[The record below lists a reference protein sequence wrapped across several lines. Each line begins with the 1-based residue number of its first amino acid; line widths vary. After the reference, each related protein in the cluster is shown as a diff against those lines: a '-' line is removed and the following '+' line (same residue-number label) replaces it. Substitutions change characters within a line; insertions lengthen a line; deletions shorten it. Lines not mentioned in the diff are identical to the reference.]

1 VESQKSYDKSRMIS
15 IETMVSRTLYDIAI
29 GKREERFG
37 DIFPIQKWTPMILAV
52 YPSIMDYFVK
62 KLVKAKL

>member
-1 VESQKSYDKSRMIS
+1 MIS